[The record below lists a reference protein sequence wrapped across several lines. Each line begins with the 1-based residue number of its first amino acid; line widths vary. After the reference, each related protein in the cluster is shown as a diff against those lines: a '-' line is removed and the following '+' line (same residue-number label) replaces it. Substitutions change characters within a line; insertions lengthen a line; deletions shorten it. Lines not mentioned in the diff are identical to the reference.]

1 MFRFLG
7 QKVRALFSKPVDE
20 ETLEDLEAL
29 FYSADLGRETSDSL
43 TEIVRGLLRR
53 NPKTS
58 TDDLLAAVKAKLK
71 EELELPIHSS
81 PSQQLQVILIV
92 GTNGNGKTTSTAKL
106 CHYFQKQ
113 GKKVLI
119 AAADTFRA
127 AAVEQL
133 TLWAEKLDAEIVKG
147 TFGSDPA
154 AIVFD
159 AITAAKNRECDIVLI
174 DTAGRLHTKQDLM
187 QELEKIR
194 RVSDKACP
202 GAPHETYLVLDATI
216 GQNGIDQALVFHK
229 YTPLTGL
236 ILTKVDGSAKG
247 GAVIALQK
255 KLKLPIAFLGS
266 GEGVEDFVPF
276 NSEEF
281 VESLLQ

>member
-20 ETLEDLEAL
+20 KTLEDLEAL

-43 TEIVRGLLRR
+43 TEIVRSLLKKD
-53 NPKTS
+53 PKSS
-58 TDDLLAAVKAKLK
+58 TEALLQAVKEKLK
-71 EELELPIHSS
+71 EELSLP
-81 PSQQLQVILIV
+81 PTEKPVADLQVILIV

-106 CHYFQKQ
+106 CRYFQNQ
-113 GKKVLI
+113 GKKVLL

-133 TLWAEKLDAEIVKG
+133 DLWAQKLDCEIVKG

-154 AIVFD
+154 AVVFD
-159 AITAAKNRECDIVLI
+159 AVTAAKTRGCDVVLV
-174 DTAGRLHTKQDLM
+174 DTAGRLHTKLDLM

-194 RVSDKACP
+194 RVANKACP

-216 GQNGIDQALVFHK
+216 GQNGIDQALIFHK

-255 KLKLPIAFLGS
+255 KLKLPIVYLGS
-266 GEGVEDFVPF
+266 GEGVEDFAPF
-276 NSEEF
+276 DSNEF
-281 VESLLQ
+281 VEGLLA